1 MASPKTLT
9 REEELAL
16 IIQAKSGDLKA
27 RDAFIR
33 ANMRYADYYA
43 IRMAERTSGDV
54 DDLKAESYVGLL
66 DALQRFDVT
75 SGRRFM
81 TYAMHWMKCH
91 VLDWLRETRGMVH
104 VPVRSTQ
111 PRVADRRLD
120 APLSDSDTTW
130 LDLLEA
136 DGSPEIHLLEKEHVA
151 HMVAQS
157 RTLLAELDARER
169 FIIEARIM
177 RDAEDTLSFRE
188 LGESELNLSHEG
200 VRQIEAKALRKM
212 AAAVQRQKRSA
223 A

>member
-1 MASPKTLT
+1 MASSKTLT
-9 REEELAL
+9 REQELAL
-16 IIQAKSGDLKA
+16 IIKAKSGDLKA

-33 ANMRYADYYA
+33 AYMRYADYYA
-43 IRMAERTSGDV
+43 IRMSKCTSGDI

-81 TYAMHWMKCH
+81 TYAMHWVKCH
-91 VLDWLRETRGMVH
+91 VLDWLRETRGIVH

-111 PRVADRRLD
+111 ARMPDRRLD
-120 APLSDSDTTW
+120 TPLPDSDTTW

-136 DGSPEIHLLEKEHVA
+136 DGSPETHLLEKEHA
-151 HMVAQS
+151 AYTIAQS

-177 RDAEDTLSFRE
+177 RDTEDTLSFRE
-188 LGESELNLSHEG
+188 LGESDLNLSHEG
-200 VRQIEAKALRKM
+200 VRQIEVKALRKM
-212 AAAVQRQKRSA
+212 TVVAQRQKRSA